1 MTAWWLWCIV
11 CLLLGIGLALLAYEQ
26 YRSKEGSLQ
35 TYLQQSIERHS
46 AATTDASTGNAASAG
61 LPFFSAPAPVS
72 TTPQWLQLMTDT
84 LNWRT
89 WGLDWQKTCALVAL
103 GIGLFVL
110 AWLQSDAVLG
120 AVVVFVYVLIVAFFI
135 WLRLSRKRRRMLE
148 QLPVFLDSMVRL
160 LTVGNS
166 PQAAFQMAVTS
177 VPEPLGPA
185 LQQASSTL
193 AATANL
199 GQAMDMLYR
208 NWKLPEFGLLA
219 AVFRMSTQYGGR
231 ADQVLE
237 RVATYIRDR
246 LSAERELSAMSSE
259 VRLSA
264 WVLSLLPLVVGALIM
279 FLNAG
284 YFMHL
289 WRDPSG
295 RQMLAI
301 AAGLEVIG
309 VLLLYRLARLR

>member
-1 MTAWWLWCIV
+1 MTAWWLWCFV

-26 YRSKEGSLQ
+26 YKRKEGSLQ
-35 TYLQQSIERHS
+35 TYLQQSIERHTAAS
-46 AATTDASTGNAASAG
+46 ADNEASTGLQFFAAQ
-61 LPFFSAPAPVS
+61 APAS
-72 TTPQWLQLMTDT
+72 TTPKWLQVATDT
-84 LNWRT
+84 LNWHT
-89 WGLDWQKTCALVAL
+89 WGLDLRKTCALLVL
-103 GIGLFVL
+103 GIGLFAL

-120 AVVVFVYVLIVAFFI
+120 AVVVFVYVLILAFVI
-135 WLRLSRKRRRMLE
+135 WLRLSRQRRRMLE

-166 PQAAFQMAVTS
+166 PQAAFQMAVAG
-177 VPEPLGPA
+177 VPQPLGPA

-199 GQAMDMLYR
+199 GQAMDLLYR

-246 LSAERELSAMSSE
+246 ISAERELSAMSSE

-289 WRDPSG
+289 WHDPSG

>member
-1 MTAWWLWCIV
+1 MTALWLWCGV
-11 CLLLGIGLALLAYEQ
+11 CLLAGIGLAILAYGQ
-26 YRSKEGSLQ
+26 YRHKEGTLQ
-35 TYLQQSIERHS
+35 SYLQQSIERHTGTATDND
-46 AATTDASTGNAASAG
+46 AASGLQFFSTQAPASTD
-61 LPFFSAPAPVS
+61 PK
-72 TTPQWLQLMTDT
+72 WLHAIKDT

-89 WGLDWQKTCALVAL
+89 WGLDLRKICALVVL
-103 GIGLFVL
+103 GVGLFAL

-120 AVVVFVYVLIVAFFI
+120 VVVIFVYVLIVAFVI

-148 QLPVFLDSMVRL
+148 QLPVFLDNMVRL

-166 PQAAFQMAVTS
+166 PQAAFQMATAGVQQ
-177 VPEPLGPA
+177 PLGQA

-199 GQAMDMLYR
+199 GQAMELLHR
-208 NWKLPEFGLLA
+208 SWKLPEFGLLA

-237 RVATYIRDR
+237 RVAAYIRDR
-246 LSAERELSAMSSE
+246 LSAERELRAMSSE

>member
-1 MTAWWLWCIV
+1 MTALWLWCGV
-11 CLLLGIGLALLAYEQ
+11 CLLAGIGLAILAYGQ
-26 YRSKEGSLQ
+26 YRHKEGTLQ
-35 TYLQQSIERHS
+35 SYLQQSIERHTGS
-46 AATTDASTGNAASAG
+46 ATDNEAASGLQFFSTQAPASTD
-61 LPFFSAPAPVS
+61 PK
-72 TTPQWLQLMTDT
+72 WLQAIKDT

-89 WGLDWQKTCALVAL
+89 WGLDLRKICALVVL
-103 GIGLFVL
+103 GVGLFAL

-120 AVVVFVYVLIVAFFI
+120 VVVIFVYVLIVAFVI

-148 QLPVFLDSMVRL
+148 QLPVFLDNMVRL

-166 PQAAFQMAVTS
+166 PQAAFQMATAGVQQ
-177 VPEPLGPA
+177 PLGQA

-199 GQAMDMLYR
+199 GQAMELLHR
-208 NWKLPEFGLLA
+208 SWKLPEFGLLA

-237 RVATYIRDR
+237 RVAAYIRDR
-246 LSAERELSAMSSE
+246 LSAERELRAMSSE